1 MGYLLYTP
9 GSDPLLY
16 CIVLYFL
23 YLRLLYLIYSEN
35 PISRVKIREGLKI
48 TRPSSNSEAVTMY
61 KLKGQSSNIQTGQS
75 FKNKELVCLAGPIPL
90 LGLAI

>member
-1 MGYLLYTP
+1 M
-9 GSDPLLY
+9 
-16 CIVLYFL
+16 
-23 YLRLLYLIYSEN
+23 
-35 PISRVKIREGLKI
+35 

-90 LGLAI
+90 LGLAN